1 MYQNYALP
9 YTFIG
14 ILEKGFLNDNN
25 FIERIVN
32 CQNDN
37 PF

>member
-1 MYQNYALP
+1 MYRNHILP

-25 FIERIVN
+25 IIESIVN
-32 CQNDN
+32 
-37 PF
+37 

>member
-1 MYQNYALP
+1 MYRNYNFA

-14 ILEKGFLNDNN
+14 ILEKRFLNDNN
-25 FIERIVN
+25 FTERIVN

-37 PF
+37 LF